1 MLIRSNK
8 QIKGMIITDH
18 DYQNV
23 IKISTSLVLIKEGKR
38 HHINKKEDLIEK
50 GYLSNTSFI

>member
-8 QIKGMIITDH
+8 QRKGIIITDN

-23 IKISTSLVLIKEGKR
+23 IKISTRLVLIKEGKL
-38 HHINKKEDLIEK
+38 HDINKKEDLIEK
-50 GYLSNTSFI
+50 G